1 MEAEAIVAGTVG
13 GEGVWADDRVAQ
25 VLERLVSDLV
35 LDSTYREQHL
45 SLTAGVNCPSKL
57 RRELPSKLVRMSGS
71 GLQGR
76 LYEFAPPYSAEA
88 GEQAFADSRINAS
101 LVGELTG
108 IGRQLFEAA
117 TFDRRPSARGAAR
130 TAARTGYELGRALR
144 AAGRPQEADALVAA
158 ALESARRR
166 GSATDEVRALREL
179 AELAD
184 ALGEAGRAEEHRAEA
199 GRIVALRGGLP
210 TPHTS

>member
-1 MEAEAIVAGTVG
+1 MAGTVG

-76 LYEFAPPYSAEA
+76 LYEFAPPYPAEA

-130 TAARTGYELGRALR
+130 TAARTGYELGRALQLPAR
-144 AAGRPQEADALVAA
+144 ASCGPRSGPAR
-158 ALESARRR
+158 SARRR
-166 GSATDEVRALREL
+166 RSGS
-179 AELAD
+179 
-184 ALGEAGRAEEHRAEA
+184 
-199 GRIVALRGGLP
+199 RGP
-210 TPHTS
+210 A